1 MTDLSR
7 ALTLLKPPPWLG
19 LAMAAVLAAVLLA
32 AFVDALQENVRR
44 GEEMRR
50 EQRVGAVRQA
60 VGTIAHAAPGAQA
73 QRLGTST
80 SPYFQR

>member
-7 ALTLLKPPPWLG
+7 ALTLLKPPLWLG
-19 LAMAAVLAAVLLA
+19 LATAAVLAAALLT

-44 GEEMRR
+44 GEEIRR
-50 EQRVGAVRQA
+50 GQRVGAVRQA
-60 VGTIAHAAPGAQA
+60 VGPMGHATPGAQA

-80 SPYFQR
+80 SPNFQR